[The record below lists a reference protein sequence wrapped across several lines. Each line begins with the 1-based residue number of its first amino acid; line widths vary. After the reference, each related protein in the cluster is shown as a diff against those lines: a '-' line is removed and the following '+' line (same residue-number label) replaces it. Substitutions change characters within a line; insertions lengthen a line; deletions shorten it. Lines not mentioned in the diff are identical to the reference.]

1 MKSIPEIA
9 ISMKALLAKVWK
21 LWYVKIA
28 LLALAFVFPFVTT
41 NSYLTYICVM
51 IMIYSIAI
59 FGYNFMTGFAGTFI
73 MSQAAFCGLGGY
85 MSAYISMNCGI
96 PVMLSMFLG
105 ACFAALCGFLLSL
118 PTQRLQST
126 FLSLATLGFNQL
138 MYIVYQNAT
147 PFTGGA
153 YGIKDI
159 PRPTLF
165 GVRMDNTAYYIMTL
179 IVLIICYILLKNV
192 LASKTGRVMFAIAVD
207 PSLAAS
213 MGINPGK
220 YRSLIFTV
228 CSFFGGLAGAL
239 QVHFINYTFAKNYTG
254 DETMMMLSMMALG
267 GMSSLSGSI
276 VGPAIFLFI
285 SLYFASLY
293 NYRLFICGAMLILT
307 MLFRPNGIMG
317 GKLIA
322 PRKSSLRYISTQDLA
337 REANVNMR
345 LMR

>member
-9 ISMKALLAKVWK
+9 MSMKALLAKVWK

-138 MYIVYQNAT
+138 M
-147 PFTGGA
+147 
-153 YGIKDI
+153 
-159 PRPTLF
+159 
-165 GVRMDNTAYYIMTL
+165 
-179 IVLIICYILLKNV
+179 
-192 LASKTGRVMFAIAVD
+192 
-207 PSLAAS
+207 
-213 MGINPGK
+213 
-220 YRSLIFTV
+220 
-228 CSFFGGLAGAL
+228 
-239 QVHFINYTFAKNYTG
+239 
-254 DETMMMLSMMALG
+254 
-267 GMSSLSGSI
+267 
-276 VGPAIFLFI
+276 
-285 SLYFASLY
+285 
-293 NYRLFICGAMLILT
+293 
-307 MLFRPNGIMG
+307 
-317 GKLIA
+317 
-322 PRKSSLRYISTQDLA
+322 
-337 REANVNMR
+337 
-345 LMR
+345 